1 MIKPNK
7 ITEIKTTYQSKNW
20 NKRLSK
26 WCEENKIKKEINKQI
41 AITKDDLVNSIDVL
55 FYDIENIED
64 QAKVFRTILRQFS
77 NYNLE
82 AIKQYV
88 KLSTEGK

>member
-1 MIKPNK
+1 M
-7 ITEIKTTYQSKNW
+7 Q
-20 NKRLSK
+20 
-26 WCEENKIKKEINKQI
+26 KELTLEVKEVNRQI
-41 AITKDDLVNSIDVL
+41 AIIKDDLVNDIDVL

-64 QAKVFRTILRQFS
+64 QAKVFRTILREFS

>member
-1 MIKPNK
+1 MSKELTLEVKEVNRQVGIIKN
-7 ITEIKTTYQSKNW
+7 
-20 NKRLSK
+20 
-26 WCEENKIKKEINKQI
+26 
-41 AITKDDLVNSIDVL
+41 DLVNSIDIL

-77 NYNLE
+77 NYDLE

-88 KLSTEGK
+88 KISTEGKK